1 MNKKKFTSLVITG
14 AFLLTMPF
22 NAFAKEEGKQDG
34 HGHKKVEYVS
44 LGDSLAAGQTPYGKI
59 DLGYP
64 DYLADKFKEER
75 KKVEFDNFG
84 VPGYTS
90 VDLVHDVLTDKEV
103 RKEIKQASHI
113 TIDIGANDLLPVLR
127 NNRALVPQTIA
138 SISDNIQTILSEI
151 DKLNR
156 KVDVYV
162 MGYYNPYPYLP
173 QQDQAAL
180 LPVLKALNGQIE
192 RKADIN
198 GDTYVP
204 TETVIA
210 SKYME
215 YLPNPYDIHLSLSG
229 YEAVADEFWKAIE
242 ND

>member
-1 MNKKKFTSLVITG
+1 MNKKQFTSLVITG

-22 NAFAKEEGKQDG
+22 HAFAKEEKKDG
-34 HGHKKVEYVS
+34 HRHKKVEYVS

-64 DYLADKFKEER
+64 DYLADKFREKG

-84 VPGYTS
+84 VSGYTS
-90 VDLVHDVLTDKEV
+90 VDLVNDVQTDEEI

-127 NNRALVPQTIA
+127 ENRASVPQTIA

-173 QQDQAAL
+173 QQDQASL
-180 LPVLKALNGQIE
+180 LPVLEALNGEIE
-192 RKADIN
+192 RRAEMN

-210 SKYME
+210 SDYME

-229 YEAVADEFWKAIE
+229 YEVVADEFWEAIE